1 MLIPSFLVDGTDV
14 PIMEPKNTTWRQKAK
29 FYSHKLGG
37 PALRYLIGTHV
48 ETGEIVWASSAYPAG
63 TYEPKILE
71 IEVAD
76 LLIPGEKALADRLFA
91 NNPLFITRLPHDCLI
106 TRTYDSVRSKIERVN
121 RDLKCFYILKNS
133 HTPQLV
139 PVLIPAIYFPENKKI
154 TQ

>member
-1 MLIPSFLVDGTDV
+1 MLHVVLAGNLRQVKVTAGRITNYCDNLRLPRHPIHLVHPGCHHCFLVDGTDV

-29 FYSHKLGG
+29 FYSHKLSG

-91 NNPLFITRLPHDCLI
+91 NASRLP
-106 TRTYDSVRSKIERVN
+106 Y
-121 RDLKCFYILKNS
+121 YKN
-133 HTPQLV
+133 L
-139 PVLIPAIYFPENKKI
+139 
-154 TQ
+154 